1 MTIATMIKELSFEY
15 DRYDYESK
23 DFLPHDEMTFARK
36 VLMEKLLDGLYFL
49 RFGGKNGIDSELNA
63 QNKKS
68 RYVADRA
75 MYDGTEIALNRI
87 RGSHGASQAATF
99 KHEALDEMYKDLQD
113 LWYADQGEWYTPYGA
128 PVGYA
133 YNTQNVPST
142 EVDIPQEILDMDA
155 ALGITQEVANDL
167 VEPVKKKKKAS

>member
-1 MTIATMIKELSFEY
+1 MTIATMIKELTFEY
-15 DRYDYESK
+15 DRFDYESK

-36 VLMEKLLDGLYFL
+36 VITEKLLDGIYFL
-49 RFGGKNGIDSELNA
+49 RFGGKNGIDSEINA

-68 RYVADRA
+68 RYKADRE
-75 MYDGTEIALNRI
+75 MFDGTEIGLQRV
-87 RGSHGASQAATF
+87 RGSYGASQAATY
-99 KHEALDEMYKDLQD
+99 KHETLDEMYKDLQN
-113 LWYADQGEWYTPYGA
+113 LWYADHREWYTPYGA
-128 PVGYA
+128 PAGYA

>member
-1 MTIATMIKELSFEY
+1 MTIATIIKELSFEY

-49 RFGGKNGIDSELNA
+49 RFGGKNGIDSEINA

-75 MYDGTEIALNRI
+75 VYDGTEIALNRI